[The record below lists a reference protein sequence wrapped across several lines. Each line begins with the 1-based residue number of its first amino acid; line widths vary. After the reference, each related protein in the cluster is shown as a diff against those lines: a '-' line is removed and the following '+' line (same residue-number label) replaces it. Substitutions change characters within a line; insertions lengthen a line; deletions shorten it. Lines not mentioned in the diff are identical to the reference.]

1 MADDKTRERPLQ
13 RRDLGT
19 DQATALLGVLATKHL
34 AHSGIVTFYLDQE
47 GTVCVAPLGEVTL
60 DALPEQMALQ
70 ELTQRGY
77 DDDQLAEYLKGR
89 DARMGRG

>member
-1 MADDKTRERPLQ
+1 
-13 RRDLGT
+13 
-19 DQATALLGVLATKHL
+19 
-34 AHSGIVTFYLDQE
+34 
-47 GTVCVAPLGEVTL
+47 
-60 DALPEQMALQ
+60 MALQ